1 MHVKSQNI
9 FKYKVLFWM
18 IMVLVPPIKIEN
30 QEGDLFNIKPLFFS
44 FLDLCTQYCVSN
56 HEFVKF
62 KIFPNYYWKD
72 FSESIKVV

>member
-1 MHVKSQNI
+1 
-9 FKYKVLFWM
+9 M

-62 KIFPNYYWKD
+62 KIFPNYY
-72 FSESIKVV
+72 